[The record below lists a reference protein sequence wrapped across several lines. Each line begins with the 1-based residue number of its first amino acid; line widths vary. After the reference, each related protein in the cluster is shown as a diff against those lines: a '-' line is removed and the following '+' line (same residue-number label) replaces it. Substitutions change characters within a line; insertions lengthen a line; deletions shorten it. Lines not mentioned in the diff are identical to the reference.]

1 MHGEHMKKKQY
12 LEFPKLKEFLEGQS
26 IEINAEYMRITD
38 ELEQEGKIGY
48 PYGEKV
54 EKDLFAI
61 RIISAGNVRVFYVY
75 ATHDRIYGI
84 HGYVK
89 KTQTIPQKEI
99 EYARKIVRELKRQG
113 AL

>member
-1 MHGEHMKKKQY
+1 MKKKHY
-12 LEFPKLKEFLEGQS
+12 LEFSKLKEFLEGQS
-26 IEINAEYMRITD
+26 VEINAEYMRITD
-38 ELEQEGKIGY
+38 ELEQEGKLEY

-75 ATHDRIYGI
+75 AIHERIYGI

-89 KTQTIPQKEI
+89 KTQTIPQKELD
-99 EYARKIVRELKRQG
+99 YARKIVRELKRQG

>member
-1 MHGEHMKKKQY
+1 MKKKHY
-12 LEFPKLKEFLEGQS
+12 LEFSKLKEFLEGQS
-26 IEINAEYMRITD
+26 VEINAEYMRITD
-38 ELEQEGKIGY
+38 ELEQEGKLEY

-61 RIISAGNVRVFYVY
+61 SIISAGNVRVFYVY
-75 ATHDRIYGI
+75 AIHERIYGI

-89 KTQTIPQKEI
+89 KTQTIPQKELD
-99 EYARKIVRELKRQG
+99 YARKIVRELKRQG

>member
-1 MHGEHMKKKQY
+1 MKKKHY
-12 LEFPKLKEFLEGQS
+12 LEFSKLKEFLEGQS
-26 IEINAEYMRITD
+26 VEINAEYMRITD
-38 ELEQEGKIGY
+38 ELEQEGKREY
-48 PYGEKV
+48 PYGKKV

-75 ATHDRIYGI
+75 AIHERIYGI

-89 KTQTIPQKEI
+89 KTQTIPQKELD
-99 EYARKIVRELKRQG
+99 YARKIVRELKRQG

>member
-1 MHGEHMKKKQY
+1 MKKKQY
-12 LEFPKLKEFLEGQS
+12 LEFPKLKEFLAGQS
-26 IEINAEYMRITD
+26 VEINAEYMRITD
-38 ELEQEGKIGY
+38 ELEQEGKLEY
-48 PYGEKV
+48 PQGEKV

-75 ATHDRIYGI
+75 AIQDRIYGI

-89 KTQTIPQKEI
+89 KTQTIPQKEL

>member
-1 MHGEHMKKKQY
+1 M
-12 LEFPKLKEFLEGQS
+12 
-26 IEINAEYMRITD
+26 N
-38 ELEQEGKIGY
+38 
-48 PYGEKV
+48 GEKV

-75 ATHDRIYGI
+75 AIHERIYGI

-89 KTQTIPQKEI
+89 KTQTIPQKELD
-99 EYARKIVRELKRQG
+99 YARKIVRELKRQG

>member
-1 MHGEHMKKKQY
+1 MKEKYY

-26 IEINAEYMRITD
+26 VEINAEYMRITD
-38 ELEQEGKIGY
+38 ELEQEGKLEY

-75 ATHDRIYGI
+75 AIHDRIYGI

-89 KTQTIPQKEI
+89 KTQTIPQKELD
-99 EYARKIVRELKRQG
+99 YARKIVRELKRQG